1 MKEINFFRV
10 KLGDFIKLNK
20 IEKIFYYKLK
30 LSEENI
36 DNFNK
41 IKHIGKVED
50 IQQRI
55 ISTIFKPSS
64 IFEFYKLKTSEFE
77 LVHEENID
85 ESKISEKHIYGYLK
99 YHLNLSSKLNQRMK
113 IQDIGDYKIF
123 QNFVFSIL
131 KENMDFYM
139 VINFKYSIILKKSM
153 LETDFKEGDKFRFIS
168 NYRITH
174 EVRKILPSDKKK
186 IEEVEKY
193 LKEKYNIKVVD
204 YNQPIILA
212 ENNYPYLPQF
222 CYKVFSFSDIK
233 GSKVSKEIMEKIK
246 ISNEKRMK
254 EIIEVAKQIDFI
266 ENMPLKKQFQKLEL
280 PNLIVRDKN
289 GVEVRIKKTSE
300 IFKKNYYPY
309 EVPSFLKNMKIE
321 TYVIG
326 GQNLKQRDELLKE
339 LKRRLN
345 LDFEYKFLELSDKV
359 IEKIDKSEKFGL
371 AIIFGVEKYHEL
383 KRRLLDKNY
392 ISQFI
397 DPNNINDKNWQYYK
411 NNLIF
416 QIASKIGIKYFALES
431 RIPYDYVIGID
442 ISRRDEVSIG
452 GCAII
457 YDSSGILKKI
467 VPISFPQK
475 GEKTD
480 LKFVFQKLKDR
491 NDIELENKKILV
503 LRDGRV
509 HDNELEDLRVI
520 SRDYYCEILIIGII
534 KSHIIFINSTND
546 FGIWLNFNSF
556 SLLLPHKT
564 YQNNAK
570 PLKLEQIYLVKDGK
584 VNEHI
589 LSQEIAK
596 ILYELTRLNYS
607 SVNYEYMS
615 IKCPAPIHY
624 VDKFLHFTQL
634 SKGLGFYEEFLKKGF
649 LYFI

>member
-30 LSEENI
+30 LSEKNI
-36 DNFNK
+36 HNFNK

-50 IQQRI
+50 IQERI

-64 IFEFYKLKTSEFE
+64 IFEFYNLKPSEFE

-153 LETDFKEGDKFRFIS
+153 LEIGFNEGDKFRFIL

-204 YNQPIILA
+204 YNQPIIIA
-212 ENNYPYLPQF
+212 ENNYSYLPQF

-233 GSKVSKEIMEKIK
+233 GTKFSKEIMEKIK
-246 ISNEKRMK
+246 ISNERRMK
-254 EIIEVAKQIDFI
+254 EIVELVKQIDFI

-289 GVEVRIKKTSE
+289 GVEVGVKQTSE
-300 IFKKNYYPY
+300 IFRKNYYPY

-339 LKRRLN
+339 LERRLN

-359 IEKIDKSEKFGL
+359 IDKIDKSEKFGL

-383 KRRLLDKNY
+383 KRRLLGKNY

-431 RIPYDYVIGID
+431 KIPYDYVIGID
-442 ISRRDEVSIG
+442 VSRRDKVSIG

-509 HDNELEDLRVI
+509 HDNELEDLKVI

-534 KSHIIFINSTND
+534 KSHIIFLNSTND

-570 PLKLEQIYLVKDGK
+570 PLKLEQIYLVKNGK